1 MSMARVWRRGFW
13 FCTYFSGSWGG
24 EGGGD
29 VVLVGGRLIRARDGS
44 IKSGVARAGG
54 RKWLS
59 SQRTSIS
66 GPSKVSR
73 GGGGRQVVQVP

>member
-1 MSMARVWRRGFW
+1 M
-13 FCTYFSGSWGG
+13 
-24 EGGGD
+24 
-29 VVLVGGRLIRARDGS
+29 LVGGRLIRARDGS

-59 SQRTSIS
+59 SQRTSIA